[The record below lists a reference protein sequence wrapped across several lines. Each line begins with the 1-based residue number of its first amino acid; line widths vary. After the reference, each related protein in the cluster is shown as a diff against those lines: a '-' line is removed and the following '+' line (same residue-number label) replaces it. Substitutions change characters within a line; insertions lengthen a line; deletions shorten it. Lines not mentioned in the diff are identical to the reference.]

1 VEFEVSVAYG
11 ENQGKLFTR
20 MLLLGGGR
28 DFQNLYS
35 GVLFHGML
43 ILEVIFRNL
52 KLVRRELKQLMILLK
67 EMQLGLI
74 VIDSSGNSLLL

>member
-1 VEFEVSVAYG
+1 VEFEVSVIYG
-11 ENQGKLFTR
+11 ENQGKLFTY

-35 GVLFHGML
+35 GVLFYGML

-52 KLVRRELKQLMILLK
+52 KLVRRELKQLIILLK
-67 EMQLGLI
+67 EI
-74 VIDSSGNSLLL
+74 